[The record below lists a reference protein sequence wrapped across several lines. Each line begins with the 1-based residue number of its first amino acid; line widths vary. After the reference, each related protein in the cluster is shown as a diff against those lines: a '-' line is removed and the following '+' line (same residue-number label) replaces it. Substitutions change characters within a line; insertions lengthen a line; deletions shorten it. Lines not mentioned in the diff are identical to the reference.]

1 MIINKFQEQGL
12 VKDLRISFMDK
23 LKGYFSSISYKGN
36 IYGWNFWGLKNIFW
50 ENRLRTISE
59 DIV

>member
-12 VKDLRISFMDK
+12 VQDLRISFVK
-23 LKGYFSSISYKGN
+23 TLQGYFSSIIYKGN

-50 ENRLRTISE
+50 ENRL
-59 DIV
+59 